1 MSKLHLKNVVFPA
14 VLLSCSIF
22 STLTLPFVL
31 SDPNPVTVKLP
42 PFFEGE
48 IQPIFTSD
56 NKTFTIR
63 YIGGAIVT
71 SVGTGLLTIEVL
83 RRMQKQ
89 SQSSAPSSKIAIH
102 PAEFLSDNSLDLETF
117 TPLPELAESFELR
130 ENAKSDTADAKTTHA
145 KTTYPEAALFTA
157 ETNYGIAV
165 LDEQGETC
173 RIKTSDSEQT
183 EFALMWNGD
192 YYRFFRVRETQD
204 KALSIA
210 RKLARQGEQVVVSHL
225 EHGYAVWI
233 RASEA
238 ATELVSP
245 ISL

>member
-1 MSKLHLKNVVFPA
+1 MSRLHLKNVVFPA

-63 YIGGAIVT
+63 YIGAAIVA
-71 SVGTGLLTIEVL
+71 SVGTGLLTIELL
-83 RRMQKQ
+83 RRLQQ
-89 SQSSAPSSKIAIH
+89 QTQSSASKIAIH
-102 PAEFLSDNSLDLETF
+102 PAEFLSDGSDLDTF
-117 TPLPELAESFELR
+117 TPLPDLAEAFELKKDA
-130 ENAKSDTADAKTTHA
+130 EPNAAYSNITYPN
-145 KTTYPEAALFTA
+145 TTYSEVAPFAA
-157 ETNYGIAV
+157 ETDYGIAV

-173 RIKTSDSEQT
+173 RIKVSDSEQT

-192 YYRFFRVRETQD
+192 YYRFFRVRQTQD
-204 KALSIA
+204 QALSIA

-225 EHGYAVWI
+225 EHGYAVWV

-238 ATELVSP
+238 AAEFVSP
-245 ISL
+245 VLL